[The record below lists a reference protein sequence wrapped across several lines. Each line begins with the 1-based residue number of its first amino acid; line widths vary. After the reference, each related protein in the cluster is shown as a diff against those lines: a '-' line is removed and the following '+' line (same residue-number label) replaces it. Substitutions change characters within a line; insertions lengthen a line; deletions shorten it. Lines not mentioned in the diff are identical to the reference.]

1 MGGRIIGVLFNHPVP
16 TVYRLAPSL
25 VVRLTGAAMLV
36 AALAVLASTV
46 VAAGTG
52 VGPGAILVVALLGLG
67 AVAGVGW
74 WASRV
79 AYVVRLDQLG
89 YQVRLVRGA
98 GVARARW
105 VDVARAS
112 TAELRG
118 TPCVVLALRDG
129 RTTTI
134 PTAAL
139 AADRDEFVAEV
150 RKLLRHAR

>member
-1 MGGRIIGVLFNHPVP
+1 MP

-36 AALAVLASTV
+36 AALAVL
-46 VAAGTG
+46 VATLVTATTG
-52 VGPGAILVVALLGLG
+52 VGPGAILVVAVLGLG
-67 AVAGVGW
+67 AVAGFGW
-74 WASRV
+74 WASSR

-118 TPCVVLALRDG
+118 TPCVVLSLRDG

-150 RKLLRHAR
+150 RKLLRRER

>member
-1 MGGRIIGVLFNHPVP
+1 MP

-25 VVRLTGAAMLV
+25 VVRLTGAALLV
-36 AALAVLASTV
+36 AALAVLAVTLV
-46 VAAGTG
+46 TATTG
-52 VGPGAILVVALLGLG
+52 GGPGAILVVAVLGLA
-67 AVAGVGW
+67 AVAGVAW
-74 WASRV
+74 WAGRH
-79 AYVVRLDQLG
+79 AYVVRLDPLG

-98 GVARARW
+98 GVTRARW
-105 VDVARAS
+105 VDVAEAS

-150 RKLLRHAR
+150 RKMLRHGR

>member
-1 MGGRIIGVLFNHPVP
+1 VP

-25 VVRLTGAAMLV
+25 VVRLTCAALLV
-36 AALAVLASTV
+36 AALAVLAATLV
-46 VAAGTG
+46 TATTG
-52 VGPGAILVVALLGLG
+52 GGPGAILVVAVLGLA
-67 AVAGVGW
+67 AVAGVAW
-74 WASRV
+74 WAGRR
-79 AYVVRLDQLG
+79 AYVVRLDPLG

-98 GVARARW
+98 GVTRARW
-105 VDVARAS
+105 VDVAEAS

-150 RKLLRHAR
+150 RKMLRHGR

>member
-1 MGGRIIGVLFNHPVP
+1 MP

-25 VVRLTGAAMLV
+25 VVRLTGAALLV
-36 AALAVLASTV
+36 AALAVLAVTLV
-46 VAAGTG
+46 TATTG
-52 VGPGAILVVALLGLG
+52 GGPGAILVVAVLGLV
-67 AVAGVGW
+67 AVAGVAW
-74 WASRV
+74 WAGRH
-79 AYVVRLDQLG
+79 AYVVRLDPLG

-98 GVARARW
+98 GVTRARW
-105 VDVARAS
+105 VDVAEAS

-150 RKLLRHAR
+150 RKMLRHGR

>member
-1 MGGRIIGVLFNHPVP
+1 MP

-25 VVRLTGAAMLV
+25 VVRLTGAALLA
-36 AALAVLASTV
+36 AALAVL
-46 VAAGTG
+46 VATLVTATAGLGAG
-52 VGPGAILVVALLGLG
+52 VILVVAVLGLA
-67 AVAGVGW
+67 AVAGVAR
-74 WASRV
+74 WATRS
-79 AYVVRLDQLG
+79 AYVVRLDPLG

-98 GVARARW
+98 GVTRARW
-105 VDVARAS
+105 VDVAEAS

-139 AADRDEFVAEV
+139 AADRDEFVTEV
-150 RKLLRHAR
+150 RKLLRHGR